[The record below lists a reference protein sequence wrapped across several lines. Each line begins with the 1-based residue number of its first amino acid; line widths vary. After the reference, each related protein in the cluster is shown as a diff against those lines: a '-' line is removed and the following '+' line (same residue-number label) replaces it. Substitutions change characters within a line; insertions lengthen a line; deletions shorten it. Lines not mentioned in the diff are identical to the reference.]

1 MGRILVVLVA
11 GLLLNG
17 AANSAGAQAVTGTAL
32 YRERMVLPVGAVFE
46 ATLEDVSK
54 ADAPADVI
62 GRARMDPPGNPP
74 FKFTIAYDPAKIDQQ
89 HRYNVRARITLK
101 DELLF
106 ISDRSYPVITGGHPN
121 QVSIVLKMVVARQT
135 AKPVAKPDATTKP
148 PTAGGAS
155 GAGAPKTP
163 PRGSAKPAPFVGT
176 HWILTQVGDT
186 AIKPTGS
193 VRDAQLQFAS
203 EGSKVTGSTGCNR
216 LTGTYTRNG
225 DALTFG
231 PAATTR
237 MACAP
242 PIGEIEN
249 KMLDALR
256 ATTTAKITGSELALS
271 DKSGA
276 VVAKFSSR

>member
-1 MGRILVVLVA
+1 
-11 GLLLNG
+11 
-17 AANSAGAQAVTGTAL
+17 
-32 YRERMVLPVGAVFE
+32 
-46 ATLEDVSK
+46 
-54 ADAPADVI
+54 
-62 GRARMDPPGNPP
+62 MDPPGNPP

-106 ISDRSYPVITGGHPN
+106 TSDRSYPVITGGHPN

-193 VRDAQLQFAS
+193 DRDAQLQFAS

-276 VVAKFSSR
+276 VVAKFEARK